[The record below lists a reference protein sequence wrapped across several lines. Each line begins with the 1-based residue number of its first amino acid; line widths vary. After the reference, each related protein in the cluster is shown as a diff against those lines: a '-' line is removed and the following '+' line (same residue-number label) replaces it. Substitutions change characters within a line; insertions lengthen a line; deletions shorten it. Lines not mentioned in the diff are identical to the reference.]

1 MTLIEVM
8 VALVILGTLLVCAV
22 VARGRYLRQS
32 AIAQRKLNAIAAA
45 DSLLAQWWL
54 DPQKVPRAASGEVP
68 GVQKLTWQ
76 SQTLDRDDAEA
87 LGAQVLNLQIFDGRT
102 NVAVHG
108 TIGNSQTPL
117 VSVELL
123 VPTEKP
129 GSTAVGNGSRQ
140 EAANAQE

>member
-1 MTLIEVM
+1 MRNRCSRSLPRSARPLTPMPPAHHRRSNDRSRLGMTLIEVM

-32 AIAQRKLNAIAAA
+32 AIAQLKLNAIAAA

-76 SQTLDRDDAEA
+76 SQTLDRDDA
-87 LGAQVLNLQIFDGRT
+87 
-102 NVAVHG
+102 
-108 TIGNSQTPL
+108 
-117 VSVELL
+117 
-123 VPTEKP
+123 
-129 GSTAVGNGSRQ
+129 
-140 EAANAQE
+140 